1 MPIFIISIKHPK
13 LNVLE
18 KQGSWN
24 MEDLERKTQNCFY
37 LKIWLWTYKTQKST
51 DELQELEVGLAIF
64 LLKNIY
70 KAVVFLYINNK
81 YFKI

>member
-1 MPIFIISIKHPK
+1 
-13 LNVLE
+13 
-18 KQGSWN
+18 